1 MEQTSHGMASPSSS
15 SGFLP
20 LGRRGSRGSLATTHT
35 ERENIDA
42 ALDQIH
48 SAAYQSDS
56 LTLFNEFTSP
66 PAPASASDEKGS
78 SEELQ
83 RGLSG
88 LYSRFRTS
96 VGGMRDIV
104 SGGAKIADRSAAESP
119 AVKSPTLERS
129 TIKTIPDLATSSVD
143 CPPSHPD
150 PSQGSGLHS
159 PTVSTF
165 HPDQDAAP
173 QPTAGKSSRISSK
186 SASISSKAS
195 VSPAPGAK
203 ANITSLTKSAG
214 SSIAADPAI
223 TQLHVNVAGPR
234 RRSRSSSVNVPSQ
247 GIQNAESSS
256 IGSRD
261 GPMEMSV
268 SQSSSMLSQGTSHSP
283 VLSTKR
289 QETLHEEQGIIEAS
303 ESLASTGHVSD
314 GQPRKPSNADQSRPH
329 DNIFQQA
336 APRTSKHSELTQ
348 DSKSLNQE
356 SRSNSRMS
364 SSVRDES
371 TVPPSV
377 SNSLSKITPQD
388 GGSYVVDSASDSI
401 VPSASRDEEAIGD
414 VSKAIIPTI
423 PTMPNEKPHAP
434 PARNRLPGYVMSRA
448 STAETTT
455 TVASLPPLNTAVAP
469 ITRQASNGNQPPIAG
484 DGVLS
489 QLRSKLL
496 SRDFWMRD
504 ENAKDCFHCGEP
516 FTTFRRKHHCRTCGQ
531 IFDSKCT
538 LLIPGTR
545 FGQPGTIRVCKPCE
559 AMINARDDDSSE
571 CSDSEQSP
579 IIMNPRGSEPS
590 YGGGNVRPSVD
601 DDDSSSIVSQS
612 IDHVLRTPTMAIPAT
627 RRAGEGHNR
636 RSAVLEIN
644 SDRPLTRP
652 TSSRSL
658 RSSLGVRPH
667 SISHKRHHSRQQYIR
682 SFKPSHE
689 DRAPFQRRHHDDL
702 NAESRLPAFHK
713 DNIIDPDL
721 AQYLSDDA
729 SSGDEQPSLLSAVSE
744 GNLSKSGG
752 DNERAAGFGGFLAV
766 MKKGRSAFGDRGA
779 PSVSQFGRDAD
790 EASITSSRAVNLPR
804 SSRRR
809 NLSVASSIH
818 ARNSPRT
825 SKDNMFSHD
834 LSLPGAPLTVGLKPP
849 GFKMT
854 RSSSMRGAEAPPA
867 ELNRASLEHV
877 QRLLWQ
883 LLVEGSVPN
892 SGSWER
898 ALMPI
903 ILKAADEV
911 DPDVQRGD
919 DMDIRHYIKL
929 KKIPGGRPG
938 DTSYVSGLVFTKNLA
953 LKSMPRSIPHPNI
966 LIITFPLEYARQ
978 QQHFMSLE
986 PLIRQEREFL
996 ENLVSRIAALHPNL
1010 LLVETNVSGLA
1021 LALLE
1026 QAGIA
1031 TAYNVKPSVLEAVS
1045 RCTQTRIVTSMDKLL
1060 TTTLHSDCSSF
1071 DVKTYVHSGR
1081 KKTYMYISGCPK
1093 ELGCTIVLRGGDEE
1107 ILGKV
1112 KQITEFMVYV
1122 VYNLRLE
1129 TNLMRD
1135 EFAKLPTTSY
1145 SHAHRP
1151 ICASERKVNPQLAA
1165 DEGKDGATESEVPNE
1180 KPAEGFEIKA
1190 PMSTENIEVP
1200 DDVPMPTYH
1209 DDMVHDHQTKILSAS
1224 PFVKFEPPY
1233 LLMRTREMERRLAY
1247 LKRLRDQDG
1256 YSEQSAEEQAKP
1268 QKFILIT
1275 PEMVHDSPP
1284 DAPPKVKE
1292 VLRAAHDAEYDRVL
1306 YHYQTQK
1313 RQWEAYVSGNSNMF
1327 DPYAHQNIVVLYSL
1341 VCTTTSVPCSG
1352 PDIFALEFYNEHG
1365 DDTIFEPDCT
1375 IGQYVDD
1382 LCHTANA
1389 VCTVN
1394 GCEKRM
1400 FEHHRQYVHGDA
1412 QISVLVQ
1419 PYPSKLRGM
1428 QDTVLMWSTCKI
1440 CGNETQVTLM
1450 SANTWK
1456 YSFGKYLEVSFWGR
1470 NLHAR
1475 AGVCPHD
1482 LQRDHLRYF
1491 GFKDVA
1497 IRIQYDPIHLL
1508 EIVVPRPRVTWKV
1521 DNDLKLRNQVYSDTG
1536 DRLNKFMRSVNV
1548 RLKGINVESV
1558 LPELLDGCRKEIEML
1573 IKKAHEDH
1581 ASLNKRLQD
1590 KYTSSRYWEV
1600 IPLNEVLRAVQE
1612 KVVEWDTI
1620 FADFEKNFF
1629 PSEKDIKRLATLQ
1642 LKKIFL
1648 DKDATSLTSDDALH
1662 TPTGMEGETI
1672 ETNEK
1677 PRMMRRMTLS
1687 PEKAQNVLVS
1697 VVEEHTGKKH
1707 RDSPTEA
1714 TELPSLLTP
1723 THDLAPDAVNGKRDT
1738 PQDAAVA
1745 QEEVRH
1751 LDLAVLSSQPEQK
1764 PLDPASPL
1772 SRALS
1777 SSDASAVL
1785 AEAEPHRDLKDST
1798 DSSFVSSPATKSR
1811 AKEDNTVTD
1820 LPSTP
1825 PNRPSAIPRLAE
1837 GAFRRSG
1844 KARSP
1849 PLIRAQSQPAHLVR
1863 EKSFGLKLSHT
1874 NSIDSGSSRSD
1885 STKTSEKKFTER
1897 LGLSVLKNGR
1907 FAPGH
1912 SLIPRSTP
1920 KRGSSRVSNLARH
1933 FEQLSREF
1941 EKERQRE
1948 RRQRAAKGTYS
1959 RAFPL
1964 ASSKPIV
1971 EVYRNVKEAVEERE
1985 PHVDGE
1991 DSLPA
1996 APQIIPD
2003 DMGRK
2008 SDDSMDQRG
2017 PEEAVATFSGQE
2029 TPSGSF
2035 EARGIVPSDSQLM
2048 SEGEADEGR
2057 SDEERNSGEDLHHV
2071 DSQEDAK
2078 MLPYDDSIDFKDL
2091 PKHERT
2097 TLLKMLTNFWS
2108 ERSASGWTALDYP
2121 LSGGDH
2127 VFADCDI
2134 IVREDEP
2141 SSLIAFAL
2149 DSSDY
2154 KDKLASIQERY
2165 DEIEG
2170 HHSEFEDE
2178 SEVANE
2184 ARLEHA
2190 LLRQTGTHLKYQFQE
2205 GQAKMLC
2212 KVFYAEQFEALR
2224 KKCGVADRIVESL
2237 SRCLKWDSK
2246 GGKTKSIFLKTL
2258 DDRFVLKSLAPVETQ
2273 AFLKFAPAYF
2283 QIMSEALFHD
2293 LPSAIAKM
2301 FGFYQ
2306 IIIKNP
2312 VTGIE
2317 QNWFLLLMEN
2327 LFYDRAPNRLFD
2339 LKGSMRNRKVE
2350 STGEQDEVLLDE
2362 NMVDFIYETPLFA
2375 REHSKKL
2382 LGQSVWNDTL
2392 FLGRQNVMDYSLMIA
2407 IDEKRSELV
2416 VGIIDCIRTYTWD
2429 KKLESWIKDRGFAG
2443 GGRNRPTV
2451 TSPREYKSRFREAMA
2466 RYVLQAPSCWHQFQ
2480 PSAMYR
2486 YPQGEQQVTNVT
2498 DLDAIDGADAGAF

>member
-1 MEQTSHGMASPSSS
+1 MEPKSHETPSPSAS

-20 LGRRGSRGSLATTHT
+20 LGRRGSRGSLATSQTD
-35 ERENIDA
+35 RENMNT

-48 SAAYQSDS
+48 NAAYQSDS

-66 PAPASASDEKGS
+66 PAPASASDDKGL

-83 RGLSG
+83 GGLSG

-104 SGGAKIADRSAAESP
+104 SGGSKVTDKSTADSS
-119 AVKSPTLERS
+119 AVKSPTSERS
-129 TIKTIPDLATSSVD
+129 MTKSISDLTISSAD
-143 CPPSHPD
+143 HTPSHPNSSQGSRLHSPVVPNFHPSQD
-150 PSQGSGLHS
+150 PSQPS
-159 PTVSTF
+159 
-165 HPDQDAAP
+165 
-173 QPTAGKSSRISSK
+173 TAGKSLKISSK
-186 SASISSKAS
+186 NVGVTSK
-195 VSPAPGAK
+195 VPPAPAGK
-203 ANITSLTKSAG
+203 ANLVPLTKSSG
-214 SSIAADPAI
+214 NSVTADPAI
-223 TQLHVNVAGPR
+223 TQLNVSAVGQPHH
-234 RRSRSSSVNVPSQ
+234 SRSSSVNAPSQ
-247 GIQNAESSS
+247 AFQNSEPSSV
-256 IGSRD
+256 GSKD
-261 GPMEMSV
+261 APTDMNA
-268 SQSSSMLSQGTSHSP
+268 SQTSSAMNSGFTNSP
-283 VLSTKR
+283 VLSTKTQGSL
-289 QETLHEEQGIIEAS
+289 QEESGSLEAS
-303 ESLASTGHVSD
+303 GSIISTSHTLDS
-314 GQPRKPSNADQSRPH
+314 QSRKSSNADQSRAL
-329 DNIFQQA
+329 DDMSQSTA
-336 APRTSKHSELTQ
+336 TRTSKHSELSQ
-348 DSKSLNQE
+348 DTNIQSQE
-356 SRSNSRMS
+356 SGSNSRL
-364 SSVRDES
+364 SVSGRDES
-371 TVPPSV
+371 TTPTSFS
-377 SNSLSKITPQD
+377 SNLSKMTSQA
-388 GGSYVVDSASDSI
+388 GRSYTVDSASDNTA
-401 VPSASRDEEAIGD
+401 SAPQDEGNIGG
-414 VSKAIIPTI
+414 SAKSSFPTS
-423 PTMPNEKPHAP
+423 PTALPGKSHT
-434 PARNRLPGYVMSRA
+434 PAAKNRLPGYVMSRA

-455 TVASLPPLNTAVAP
+455 TVSSLPPLNTAVP
-469 ITRQASNGNQPPIAG
+469 RVTVQDPSNNRLPPAG

-489 QLRSKLL
+489 QLRSRLL

-504 ENAKDCFHCGEP
+504 ENAKDCFHCGET

-538 LLIPGTR
+538 LLVPGTR

-559 AMINARDDDSSE
+559 AMINAHDDDSSE
-571 CSDSEQSP
+571 YSDSEQSP
-579 IIMNPRGSEPS
+579 VIVNPRASDLGWGGSS
-590 YGGGNVRPSVD
+590 SRPAGED
-601 DDDSSSIVSQS
+601 DDASSIVSQS
-612 IDHVLRTPTMAIPAT
+612 IDHVLMTPTMAIPAT
-627 RRAGEGHNR
+627 RRAGEGHNS

-658 RSSLGVRPH
+658 RSSLGVRAH

-682 SFKPSHE
+682 SFKPSHD
-689 DRAPFQRRHHDDL
+689 DRAPFQRRHPEDST
-702 NAESRLPAFHK
+702 AESRLPAFHK

-729 SSGDEQPSLLSAVSE
+729 STGDEQPSLLSAVSE

-752 DNERAAGFGGFLAV
+752 DTERAAGLGGFLAA
-766 MKKGRSAFGDRGA
+766 MKKGRSAFGDRSA
-779 PSVSQFGRDAD
+779 PSINQSGRDAD
-790 EASITSSRAVNLPR
+790 DASITSSRAVNLPR
-804 SSRRR
+804 PSRRR

-818 ARNSPRT
+818 ARHSPRT
-825 SKDNMFSHD
+825 SKESMFPHD
-834 LSLPGAPLTVGLKPP
+834 PTFAGVPFIAGIKQS

-854 RSSSMRGAEAPPA
+854 RSSSMRGIGAPPI
-867 ELNRASLEHV
+867 ELNKASREHV
-877 QRLLWQ
+877 QKLLRQ
-883 LLVEGSVPN
+883 LLVEASVPSSEN
-892 SGSWER
+892 WEK

-903 ILKAADEV
+903 LLKAADEV

-953 LKSMPRSIPHPNI
+953 LKSMQRSIPRPNI

-978 QQHFMSLE
+978 QQQFMSLE
-986 PLIRQEREFL
+986 PVIRQEREFL

-1010 LLVETNVSGLA
+1010 LFVETNVSGLA

-1071 DVKTYVHSGR
+1071 DVKTYVHGGR

-1129 TNLMRD
+1129 TYLMRD
-1135 EFAKLPTTSY
+1135 EFAKLPTTSENDTNDLVHLDVKKGN
-1145 SHAHRP
+1145 S
-1151 ICASERKVNPQLAA
+1151 QLVVHQS
-1165 DEGKDGATESEVPNE
+1165 KTGATEPEVVSE
-1180 KPAEGFEIKA
+1180 KPAEDPEHAVPI
-1190 PMSTENIEVP
+1190 STGIIEVP

-1247 LKRLRDQDG
+1247 LKRLRDQVE
-1256 YSEQSAEEQAKP
+1256 YSEETSEEKTKP
-1268 QKFILIT
+1268 PKFILIT
-1275 PEMVHDSPP
+1275 PEMVHASPH

-1292 VLRAAHDAEYDRVL
+1292 VLRAAHDAEYDRAL

-1341 VCTTTSVPCSG
+1341 VCTATSVPCSG

-1375 IGQYVDD
+1375 IGQYVED
-1382 LCHTANA
+1382 LCHTANT
-1389 VCTVN
+1389 VCNVN

-1400 FEHHRQYVHGDA
+1400 SEHHRQYVHGDA

-1450 SANTWK
+1450 SENTWK

-1470 NLHAR
+1470 NMHAR

-1497 IRIQYDPIHLL
+1497 IRIQYDTIHLL

-1521 DNDLKLRNQVYSDTG
+1521 DNDLKLRNQIYSDTG
-1536 DRLNKFMRSVNV
+1536 DRLNKFMRSVHV

-1558 LPELLDGCRKEIEML
+1558 LPELLDECMKEIESL
-1573 IKKAHEDH
+1573 IKKAQEDH
-1581 ASLNKRLQD
+1581 AALNKRLQD
-1590 KYTSSRYWEV
+1590 RYTSSRYWEV

-1648 DKDATSLTSDDALH
+1648 DKDATSMTTEDGLH
-1662 TPTGMEGETI
+1662 TPTSMEDET
-1672 ETNEK
+1672 TPAHQT
-1677 PRMMRRMTLS
+1677 PRLTRRMTLS

-1697 VVEEHTGKKH
+1697 VVEEHTGKKQ
-1707 RDSPTEA
+1707 RDAPPETTELTPSPT
-1714 TELPSLLTP
+1714 P
-1723 THDLAPDAVNGKRDT
+1723 TDESMLSADAVNGKMSS
-1738 PQDAAVA
+1738 PQNEAVL

-1751 LDLAVLSSQPEQK
+1751 LDLAVPSSQSERSPPDSST
-1764 PLDPASPL
+1764 PLDRPL
-1772 SRALS
+1772 SRLDDPAALAGRDTPHS
-1777 SSDASAVL
+1777 IRDVLTPSPPDAY
-1785 AEAEPHRDLKDST
+1785 E
-1798 DSSFVSSPATKSR
+1798 SSPERKRKSNEETPATDISI
-1811 AKEDNTVTD
+1811 
-1820 LPSTP
+1820 TP

-1837 GAFRRSG
+1837 GPFFRRSG
-1844 KARSP
+1844 KTRSP
-1849 PLIRAQSQPAHLVR
+1849 PLIRAQSQPSHLVR
-1863 EKSFGLKLSHT
+1863 EKSFGLKLSHV
-1874 NSIDSGSSRSD
+1874 NSNDSGTSRGD

-1897 LGLSVLKNGR
+1897 LGLTTLKNGR

-1948 RRQRAAKGTYS
+1948 RRQRAARGGYS

-1985 PHVDGE
+1985 PHVDG
-1991 DSLPA
+1991 DYSIPTTLPRTSEEV
-1996 APQIIPD
+1996 
-2003 DMGRK
+2003 GRK
-2008 SDDSMDQRG
+2008 SDDSMNQRR
-2017 PEEAVATFSGQE
+2017 PEELPVKSPTDVNH
-2029 TPSGSF
+2029 SGSF
-2035 EARGIVPSDSQLM
+2035 EPDGIVRSDSQLM
-2048 SEGEADEGR
+2048 SEGETDGH
-2057 SDEERNSGEDLHHV
+2057 SDEERNTAEDLHHV
-2071 DSQEDAK
+2071 DSQDDAK
-2078 MLPYDDSIDFKDL
+2078 TLPDDDSIDFKDL

-2121 LSGGDH
+2121 LSAGDH
-2127 VFADCDI
+2127 VFSDCDI

-2154 KDKLASIQERY
+2154 KDKLATIQERY
-2165 DEIEG
+2165 DEMEG
-2170 HHSEFEDE
+2170 QPPEFEHNT
-2178 SEVANE
+2178 VAVNE

-2382 LGQSVWNDTL
+2382 LSQSVWNDTL

-2451 TSPREYKSRFREAMA
+2451 TSPREYKGRFREAMA
-2466 RYVLQAPSCWHQFQ
+2466 RYVLQAP
-2480 PSAMYR
+2480 R
-2486 YPQGEQQVTNVT
+2486 YVLQISFRLT
-2498 DLDAIDGADAGAF
+2498 DIL